1 MICWQ
6 VDIIERLKRY
16 KSEKGM
22 PVGEQRYRIDNYLI
36 KSWVG
41 SAVLLTCALLAV
53 LIEKIEILYVGISL
67 GLFAVGIVLC
77 IRAFARSLVRSRYQ
91 VITTSDLFL
100 LSTVAPRSIRLWH
113 WGSFISQVITGIVF
127 AVLQESTNFA
137 FGILASVFALG
148 NVSMWAMTH
157 CSFPERIN
165 KTPSKYESD
174 DYE

>member
-1 MICWQ
+1 
-6 VDIIERLKRY
+6 
-16 KSEKGM
+16 M
-22 PVGEQRYRIDNYLI
+22 PVGEQRYRIANYLI
-36 KSWVG
+36 RSWVG
-41 SAVLLTCALLAV
+41 SAVLLTCAFLAV
-53 LIEKIEILYVGISL
+53 LIEKIEIIYVSVSL
-67 GLFAVGIVLC
+67 GLFAVGVVLC
-77 IRAFARSLVRSRYQ
+77 IWAFARSLVRSRYQ
-91 VITTSDLFL
+91 VVTTSDLFL

-113 WGSFISQVITGIVF
+113 WSAFIAYVVTGIVF
-127 AVLQESTNFA
+127 AVLRTSTNFA

>member
-1 MICWQ
+1 M
-6 VDIIERLKRY
+6 
-16 KSEKGM
+16 
-22 PVGEQRYRIDNYLI
+22 
-36 KSWVG
+36 
-41 SAVLLTCALLAV
+41 VLLSCALLAAS
-53 LIEKIEILYVGISL
+53 IEKIEILYVSVSL
-67 GLFAVGIVLC
+67 GLFAVGVVLC
-77 IRAFARSLVRSRYQ
+77 IWAFARSLVRSRYQ

-113 WGSFISQVITGIVF
+113 WSAFIAHAVTGIVF
-127 AVLQESTNFA
+127 AVLRTSTNFA

>member
-1 MICWQ
+1 
-6 VDIIERLKRY
+6 
-16 KSEKGM
+16 M
-22 PVGEQRYRIDNYLI
+22 PVREQGYRAGNHLMR
-36 KSWVG
+36 SWVG
-41 SAVLLTCALLAV
+41 AIVLLSCAFLAAS
-53 LIEKIEILYVGISL
+53 IEKIELLYVSVSL
-67 GLFAVGIVLC
+67 GLFAVGVVFC
-77 IRAFARSLVRSRYQ
+77 IWAFTRSLVRSRYE

-113 WGSFISQVITGIVF
+113 WSAFTAYAVTGIVF
-127 AVLQESTNFA
+127 AILRTSTNFA